1 MISLID
7 NNSQLEIMNFPDGES
22 FVKFDYNNKPINILW
37 RYENDAELMVLAQ
50 MYDVMKRVDQTSRMP
65 KNLLIPYLPHARQ
78 DREATDNQPFSLKVL
93 FNFLQSFSRGTNTSV
108 FMLDVHSFVFTNF
121 LSIDAISSFL
131 PKQSPMHNIDSSHYS
146 VHLKNEGY
154 DVVICPDKGAEE
166 RADKWQ
172 YQLEGSDKSHEG
184 LDDGIPRLDVV
195 DFVQCTKTRDPST
208 GKLSDPS
215 VIDVDVL
222 SKAKKALLVD
232 DIGTG
237 FGTHVQLGNVL
248 KKINPDMQLDIF
260 VTHSSFTRGKEI
272 VLDVFNK
279 VYTTDSLPKGLLQVD
294 DRIVRFNC
302 TEFLPMV

>member
-1 MISLID
+1 MISLIGND
-7 NNSQLEIMNFPDGES
+7 SPLEIMNFPDGES

-50 MYDVMKRVDQTSRMP
+50 MYDVMRNVDNDSRMP

-78 DREATDNQPFSLKVL
+78 DRATTKNQPFSLRVL
-93 FNFLQSFSRGTNTSV
+93 FDFLQSFTGETNTKICTLDIHSSV
-108 FMLDVHSFVFTNF
+108 VYDHHIG
-121 LSIDAISSFL
+121 SIFDIRQL
-131 PKQSPMHNIDSSHYS
+131 NNIDSSHYS
-146 VHLKNEGY
+146 VYLKNEGY
-154 DVVICPDKGAEE
+154 DVVVCPDKGAEE

-172 YQLEGSDKSHEG
+172 YQLGGRGTWHED

-208 GKLSDPS
+208 GKLSEPI
-215 VIDVDVL
+215 VIDIDVL

-260 VTHSSFTRGKEI
+260 VTHSSFTRGKDI

-279 VYTTDSLPKGLLQVD
+279 VYTTDSLPKGMLQVD
-294 DRIVRFNC
+294 DRIVRFDC

>member
-7 NNSQLEIMNFPDGES
+7 NDSPLEIMNFPDGES

-50 MYDVMKRVDQTSRMP
+50 MYDVMRNVDNDSRMP

-78 DREATDNQPFSLKVL
+78 DRATTKNQPFSLRVL
-93 FNFLQSFSRGTNTSV
+93 FDFLQSFTGETNTKICTLDIHSSV
-108 FMLDVHSFVFTNF
+108 VYD
-121 LSIDAISSFL
+121 L
-131 PKQSPMHNIDSSHYS
+131 PGSDFDFCEWNNRDSSHYS
-146 VHLKNEGY
+146 FHLKNEGY
-154 DVVICPDKGAEE
+154 DVVVSPDKGAEK
-166 RADKWQ
+166 RAGMWHHSIQ
-172 YQLEGSDKSHEG
+172 TNSNSNVSY
-184 LDDGIPRLDVV
+184 
-195 DFVQCTKTRDPST
+195 VQCTKTRDPST
-208 GKLSDPS
+208 GKLSDPN
-215 VIDVDVL
+215 VDNINEDKL